1 MAVLREHR
9 GEFSF
14 YEESWTRTPFNA
26 ARRMLE
32 WIDAWYLHGW
42 NGEME
47 YPTDSTGEKTTC
59 ILELAALDRLSRN
72 RVASG
77 TGRRLLDLTTELSR
91 GINIPLKKLILV
103 DETADWPTSWQRLFE
118 IGRIIVKE
126 KAKACHEFGTK
137 VLVI

>member
-1 MAVLREHR
+1 MTKTERTIILGIDFDGAPVQTSDPLFVNKIGPLTFLDFLEIHSGLIPVQTSQLERIASFMAVLREHR

-59 ILELAALDRLSRN
+59 ILELAAL
-72 RVASG
+72 
-77 TGRRLLDLTTELSR
+77 
-91 GINIPLKKLILV
+91 
-103 DETADWPTSWQRLFE
+103 
-118 IGRIIVKE
+118 
-126 KAKACHEFGTK
+126 
-137 VLVI
+137 